1 MDPYKNT
8 SHYIIMDIYDTI
20 IVGGG
25 ISGLY
30 AGWLIMQKYPKHRLL
45 ILEKEH
51 YLGGRILTYKDK
63 YMNVEKGGAR
73 FNEYHTRV
81 LNLLAD
87 CGLDSQIIEASP
99 DALFYPGKGVD
110 PEDIKPISFLESLIN
125 PLGVLV
131 NVWSEAISALPMVPL
146 IARVIIY
153 SKVLSRSYLISH
165 TFTQIAGEIL
175 TKEEIATIHGGFGY
189 YTELVEMNAR
199 DAIALMEGGLNP
211 RNRFFVLRGGLSQ
224 LIARMVA
231 DLNRGERRILT
242 DVGVASIEYPDNH
255 FIVKS
260 KSGKKFYGLRCICAL
275 PREAAQRLDI
285 FRPISG
291 MLDKI
296 LCFPL
301 CRIYSKFD
309 MGNRNNA
316 WIRDLPKLTTDSPL
330 RIVIPINADA
340 GVIMTSYTDHKFAD
354 AWLKTYQTE
363 GIKGVN
369 AELQRLFCE
378 MLGHP
383 IPAPISTKV
392 FHWKCGVGYWGVGA
406 DSDAIAAAVHQPIP
420 GMPLYLCGE
429 HYSAKN
435 QQWIEGALET
445 AEEVVNK
452 YME

>member
-1 MDPYKNT
+1 
-8 SHYIIMDIYDTI
+8 MDIYDTI

-30 AGWLIMQKYPKHRLL
+30 AGLLILRKNPKHRLL
-45 ILEKEH
+45 ILEKEC
-51 YLGGRILTYKDK
+51 YLGGRVLTYTDK

-73 FNEYHTRV
+73 FNEYHKRM
-81 LNLLAD
+81 
-87 CGLDSQIIEASP
+87 LDLVASYKLESQLVEISG
-99 DALFYPGKGVD
+99 DAVFYPEKYSNED
-110 PEDIKPISFLESLIN
+110 PQQMTFFESLIN
-125 PLGVLV
+125 PVGVLM
-131 NVWSEAISALPMVPL
+131 NVLSESISPMPIVPL

-153 SKVLSRSYLISH
+153 SKLMSRSYLISH
-165 TFTQIAGEIL
+165 TFVQLAEEIL
-175 TKEEIATIHGGFGY
+175 SKEEVSTILGGFGY

-211 RNRFFVLRGGLSQ
+211 SNKFYVLGGGLSQ
-224 LIARMVA
+224 LIAKMTA
-231 DLNRGERRILT
+231 ELNRGTHRVLT
-242 DVGVASIEYPDNH
+242 NVDVASIDYQSNH
-255 FIVKS
+255 FLIKA
-260 KSGKKFYGLRCICAL
+260 KSGKKFYGLGCICAL

-285 FRPISG
+285 FRPIFG
-291 MLDKI
+291 MLNKI

-309 MGNRNNA
+309 MTNRDNA
-316 WIRDLPKLTTDSPL
+316 WIRDLPKITTNNAL
-330 RIVIPINADA
+330 RIVIPIDSDS
-340 GVIMTSYTDHKFAD
+340 GVIMSSYTDHHFAD

-369 AELQRLFCE
+369 KELQRLYGE
-378 MLGHP
+378 MLGHA

-406 DSDAIAAAVHQPIP
+406 DSDLIAEAVQQPIT
-420 GMPLYLCGE
+420 GVPLYLCGE

-445 AEEVVNK
+445 AEEVVKK
-452 YME
+452 YMEKI